1 MTASVYSAAAR
12 RCVCRLLSLVV
23 VATLQRCAVLPGQA
37 SSATLLPA
45 RLSLSEGAGKVILA
59 RSADKLSALPRQMRL
74 RHHGEG

>member
-12 RCVCRLLSLVV
+12 RCVWRLLSV
-23 VATLQRCAVLPGQA
+23 VATLQRCAVLLGQA

-45 RLSLSEGAGKVILA
+45 RLSLSERAGKVIPA
-59 RSADKLSALPRQMRL
+59 RSADKLSALLRQMRL